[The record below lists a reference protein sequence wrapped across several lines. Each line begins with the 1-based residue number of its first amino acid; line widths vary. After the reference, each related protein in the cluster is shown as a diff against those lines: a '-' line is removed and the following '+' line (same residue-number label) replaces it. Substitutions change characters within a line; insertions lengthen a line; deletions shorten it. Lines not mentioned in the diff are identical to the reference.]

1 MSFFKDKVYGYI
13 ESNERIV
20 SCLFMYIDR
29 MNDLTQS
36 DNADRVLA
44 EFLEEVTPLIN
55 EHLRVMWND

>member
-13 ESNERIV
+13 ESNEKIV

-36 DNADRVLA
+36 DNADKVLA

-55 EHLRVMWND
+55 EHLRVIWND